1 MFAFPALFKTMPSL
15 LPLHTARAI
24 RHARCSVTGLCV
36 ALRSTRRRR
45 RGGGEDALSGCEE
58 MLGALKSGDFQA
70 AETIIQHPTFNRL
83 LVKYFQDNNGHT
95 ALHICTMKGHAGFI
109 EKLIN
114 SYDADVNIIGG
125 KEKPYTPLQLAA
137 ERGDC
142 AIIQALVDCGARLD
156 RSSDDHE
163 SKWMSPLHIAC
174 QAGRTDAVK
183 LLLKLGAQIHAL
195 NPQGGTILHSI
206 VKGHWSI
213 CRQNTTYDPALTA
226 YIDCHHYYTAQAVIT
241 SAAEKGLKVKDIGF
255 WAPNRPPLLQYC
267 LDYDLHN
274 LLQLCIESGA
284 CLTEKDM
291 DGETVLHRAAWTG
304 NLQAVEFLSKHRETL
319 NEKDNKGYT
328 PLHNAIQQN
337 HTHVCRCLIR
347 NGADTQA
354 RIFHFKHAGLVTFFY
369 SQQIRGIMGLT
380 AMEMAIVLGH
390 AEVLNS
396 IVQQRIDSDIPATG
410 DEVNALSIAWQYM
423 RDKSK
428 FLDCIKILFRLPGF
442 LNISDINK
450 PIEGTRKPMLH
461 HAVEQHRFDIVKDL
475 CTNCHVDLDCRDE
488 DGKTVVQSLF
498 IDRDPYLQ
506 QFNELYLLKLVKYGA
521 SPNVLVSAGTLT
533 PLIWAI
539 RDANFN
545 MVKVLLHAGAHTD
558 QEVATPSTVL
568 FSPRNAL
575 SAAIRF
581 DYGSYRML
589 RMVLAT
595 DCDLSFFWQNTHLFR
610 ASPEKEELLLQKATS
625 ILSLR
630 QIARKAIRYSL
641 MHSLHIENLPLP
653 KPLKLFLYL
662 PELQEL

>member
-1 MFAFPALFKTMPSL
+1 MSFAL
-15 LPLHTARAI
+15 LRNNNYQVFQFLLSFN
-24 RHARCSVTGLCV
+24 CFYF
-36 ALRSTRRRR
+36 RSSKKAVGAT
-45 RGGGEDALSGCEE
+45 LSGCEE
-58 MLGALKSGDFQA
+58 MLIALKSGDYQT
-70 AETIIQHPTFNRL
+70 AENIIEHPHFNKL

-95 ALHICTMKGHAGFI
+95 ALHICTLKGNAVFI
-109 EKLIN
+109 EKLITY
-114 SYDADVNIIGG
+114 YDADVNIIGG
-125 KEKPYTPLQLAA
+125 KEKLYTPLQMAA
-137 ERGDC
+137 EKGDC
-142 AIIQALVDCGARLD
+142 AIIKALVKCGAKLD
-156 RSSDDHE
+156 RTSDNE
-163 SKWMSPLHIAC
+163 SKWMSPLHISC
-174 QAGRTDAVK
+174 HAGRIEAVK
-183 LLLKLGAQIHAL
+183 LLLRLGAQIHAL

-213 CRQNTTYDPALTA
+213 CRQNTIYDPNLTA
-226 YIDCHHYYTAQAVIT
+226 FIDCHHYYTAEAVIKT
-241 SAAEKGLKVKDIGF
+241 AAEKGLKVKDIGF

-274 LLQLCIESGA
+274 LLQLFIENGA
-284 CLTEKDM
+284 SLVEKDS

-304 NLQAVEFLSKHRETL
+304 NLQAVEYLSRRKETL
-319 NEKDNKGYT
+319 NEKDTKGYT

-354 RIFHFKHAGLVTFFY
+354 RIFHFKHAGLVAFFY
-369 SQQIRGIMGLT
+369 SQRIRGVMGLT

-396 IVQQRIDSDIPATG
+396 IVQQRIDDNVPATG
-410 DEVNALSIAWQYM
+410 DEVTALSVAWQYM
-423 RDKSK
+423 KDKSK

-450 PIEGTRKPMLH
+450 SIEGTRKPMLH

-475 CTNCHVDLDCRDE
+475 CTNCHVDLDCKDE

-498 IDRDPYLQ
+498 MDRDPYLQ
-506 QFNELYLLKLVKYGA
+506 QLNEIYLLKLVKYGA

-545 MVKVLLHAGAHTD
+545 MVKVLIHAGAHTD
-558 QEVATPSTVL
+558 QEISTSSTVL
-568 FSPRNAL
+568 FSPKNAL

-595 DCDLSFFWQNTHLFR
+595 DCDLSFFWQNTHLCR
-610 ASPEKEELLLQKATS
+610 ASPEKKELLLQKATTV
-625 ILSLR
+625 LTLR
-630 QIARKAIRYSL
+630 QVARKHIRNAL
-641 MHSLHIENLPLP
+641 RHSLHIEVLPMP
-653 KPLKLFLYL
+653 KPLKTFLFL
-662 PELQEL
+662 PELQEI